1 MASDTAGFLGAVGR
15 VATWPVGFWAG
26 AIGDALADEGV
37 GCWPGFAGVVCG
49 VTLRDTGRGLGRGT
63 ANTVLDSSRPATAP
77 ASAALPRL
85 NRGDEG
91 ANGVT
96 GGLCGESFKCLRL
109 KL

>member
-1 MASDTAGFLGAVGR
+1 MASDTAGFLGAAGR
-15 VATWPVGFWAG
+15 AATWPAGFCAG
-26 AIGDALADEGV
+26 AVGDSLADEG
-37 GCWPGFAGVVCG
+37 WPGFAGVVCG

-77 ASAALPRL
+77 ASAALQRL